1 MSAFEEFYK
10 RTFYP
15 YQRQF
20 FESKSQFRI
29 VNKARQI
36 GFSWGIAHEM
46 AFGAL
51 CGRDSIA
58 GSTGLRASQK
68 LLAQVRKFIT
78 AYEPRARFAVDNTTQ
93 LTIRGAGT
101 VVSVP
106 ANPATIRGYTGDV
119 YLDEVAHIRNAREI
133 IRAIGPSL
141 TRQDKPRRLTLTS
154 TPMGKLG
161 FFYDAWTNK
170 DGAFEQYERF
180 EVDIYRAIKE
190 GFPSS
195 VKACLALLGVSNEA
209 DEAFQTEFAC
219 RFVDEKTSFFPYDL
233 IARCTNG
240 DLQYKPL
247 ADLKSYILS
256 RPNSAFYSGYD
267 PAKLVDG
274 AVLYVVERT
283 AAGKLEP
290 VLKKV
295 WRGEKYSEQ
304 VAFVTDA
311 IKSGVTL
318 HVTDKTGVGEK
329 VHEDLQAACGS
340 VIAQGLT
347 YTNNIKEKLIV
358 NLKSALEDGRLE
370 IPEDDITLRTELHG
384 LQREITAG
392 GLHKYGHESGKHD
405 DHVWALANAVY
416 AATSVPQGPEIPA
429 GFFDKNSGGATSGGG
444 YAKRF

>member
-1 MSAFEEFYK
+1 MTAFEEFYK

-15 YQRQF
+15 YQKAF

-68 LLAQVRKFIT
+68 LLAQVRRFIT
-78 AYEPRARFAVDNTTQ
+78 AYEPRARFDVDNTTQ
-93 LTIRGAGT
+93 LTVRGAGT

-106 ANPATIRGYTGDV
+106 ANPSTIRGYTGDV

-170 DGAFEQYERF
+170 DGAFGQYERF

-195 VKACLALLGVSNEA
+195 VQACLSLLGVSSEA

-219 RFVDEKTSFFPYDL
+219 QFVDEKTSYFPYDL
-233 IARCTNG
+233 IARSSNS
-240 DLQYKPL
+240 DLQYVPL
-247 ADLKSYILS
+247 AELGAYIAA
-256 RPNSAFYSGYD
+256 RPNSVFFSGYD

-283 AAGKLEP
+283 PAGLLVP
-290 VLKKV
+290 VHCKV

-304 VAFVTDA
+304 VAYVADV
-311 IKSGVTL
+311 IKLGITL
-318 HVTDKTGVGEK
+318 HITDRTGVGEK
-329 VHEDLQAACGS
+329 VHEDVETACGS
-340 VIAQGLT
+340 VRAQGLT
-347 YTNNIKEKLIV
+347 YTNGVKEKLIV
-358 NLKSALEDGRLE
+358 NLKSALEDRRLE
-370 IPEDDITLRTELHG
+370 LPGEDIALRTELHG

-392 GLHKYGHESGKHD
+392 GLHKYRHESGKHD
-405 DHVWALANAVY
+405 DRVWALANAVY
-416 AATSVPQGPEIPA
+416 AATSAPKEAEIPEN
-429 GFFDKNSGGATSGGG
+429 FFSISGGATSGGG
-444 YAKRF
+444 AAKRF

>member
-1 MSAFEEFYK
+1 MSAFADFYK

-15 YQRQF
+15 YQKAF

-68 LLAQVRKFIT
+68 LLAQVRRFIT
-78 AYEPRARFAVDNTTQ
+78 AYEPRVRFDVDNTTQ

-106 ANPATIRGYTGDV
+106 ANPSTIRGYTGDV

-141 TRQDKPRRLTLTS
+141 TRQDVRRRLTLTS

-170 DGAFEQYERF
+170 DGAFSQYERF

-195 VKACLALLGVSNEA
+195 VKACLALLGVSSEA
-209 DEAFQTEFAC
+209 DESFQTEFAC
-219 RFVDEKTSFFPYDL
+219 QFVDEKTSYFPYEL
-233 IARCTNG
+233 IARCSNS
-240 DLQYKPL
+240 DLEYVPL
-247 ADLKSYILS
+247 TELS
-256 RPNSAFYSGYD
+256 AYMSQRPQSAFFSGYD

-274 AVLYVVERT
+274 AVLYVLERT
-283 AAGKLEP
+283 SAGRLVP
-290 VLKKV
+290 VHCKV

-304 VAFVTDA
+304 VAYVADVVKMGVSLHLTDR
-311 IKSGVTL
+311 
-318 HVTDKTGVGEK
+318 TGVGEK
-329 VHEDLQAACGS
+329 VHEDVEAACGG
-340 VIAQGLT
+340 VKAQGLT
-347 YTNNIKEKLIV
+347 YTNNVKEKLIV

-370 IPEDDITLRTELHG
+370 LPGEDIALRAELHG

-392 GLHKYGHESGKHD
+392 GLHKYHHESGKHD
-405 DHVWALANAVY
+405 DRVWALANAVY
-416 AATSVPQGPEIPA
+416 AATSAPQGTEIPEN
-429 GFFDKNSGGATSGGG
+429 FFNASGGATSGGG
-444 YAKRF
+444 SSKRF

>member
-1 MSAFEEFYK
+1 MTAFAEFYK

-15 YQRQF
+15 YQKAF

-68 LLAQVRKFIT
+68 LLAQVRRFIT
-78 AYEPRARFAVDNTTQ
+78 AYEPRAQFDVDNTTQ

-106 ANPATIRGYTGDV
+106 ANPSTIRGYTGDV

-141 TRQDKPRRLTLTS
+141 TRQDVRRRLTLTS

-161 FFYDAWTNK
+161 FFYDAWINK
-170 DGAFEQYERF
+170 DGAFNRYERF

-195 VKACLALLGVSNEA
+195 VKACLALLGVSSEA

-219 RFVDEKTSFFPYDL
+219 KFVDEKTSYFPYEL
-233 IARCTNG
+233 IARCSNS
-240 DLQYKPL
+240 DLVYVPL
-247 ADLKSYILS
+247 AELAAYMNQ
-256 RPNSAFYSGYD
+256 RPQSAFFSGYD

-274 AVLYVVERT
+274 AVLYVVERDS
-283 AAGKLEP
+283 AGHLRP
-290 VLKKV
+290 VHCKV

-304 VAFVTDA
+304 VAYVSDVIKMGIALHITDR
-311 IKSGVTL
+311 
-318 HVTDKTGVGEK
+318 TGVGEK
-329 VHEDLQAACGS
+329 VHEDVETACGG
-340 VIAQGLT
+340 IKAQGLT
-347 YTNNIKEKLIV
+347 YTNNVKEKLIV

-370 IPEDDITLRTELHG
+370 LPEDDVALRSELHG

-392 GLHKYGHESGKHD
+392 GVHKYHHESGKHD
-405 DHVWALANAVY
+405 DRVWALANAVY
-416 AATSVPQGPEIPA
+416 AATSAPKTPEIPEN
-429 GFFDKNSGGATSGGG
+429 FFNPSGSATSGGG
-444 YAKRF
+444 SGKRF